1 MITRNILQ
9 INKLKITEFVFFIW
23 VMIGFHH
30 RSRMA
35 EMSFVLQAITTL
47 IHSLKKANSS
57 NGKALNPLTPGI
69 VFWKPTP
76 RVSASL
82 GRTGHLPNRSF
93 SVCGLANSG
102 RFALHSEK
110 AHCSVACGSI
120 HASTFPLPGLQMGPI
135 VKLVIFM
142 QIWPF
147 HFLTTHKGQSPYIQE
162 PG

>member
-1 MITRNILQ
+1 MEIKWTNLVTKVVLPICTIKEIYTFLLLANLRYLIFTC
-9 INKLKITEFVFFIW
+9 KCKELKI
-23 VMIGFHH
+23 
-30 RSRMA
+30 
-35 EMSFVLQAITTL
+35 
-47 IHSLKKANSS
+47 
-57 NGKALNPLTPGI
+57 NPFMPGI

-82 GRTGHLPNRSF
+82 GHTGHLPNRSF
-93 SVCGLANSG
+93 SVFGPTCSAH
-102 RFALHSEK
+102 FALHSEK

-120 HASTFPLPGLQMGPI
+120 HASTFLLPGLQMGPI

>member
-1 MITRNILQ
+1 MC
-9 INKLKITEFVFFIW
+9 
-23 VMIGFHH
+23 
-30 RSRMA
+30 
-35 EMSFVLQAITTL
+35 TTL
-47 IHSLKKANSS
+47 GDTPIYPIPISDIAILNFRWNFMTLKSFTKVQHPYPCVMKVIAVNSM
-57 NGKALNPLTPGI
+57 TPGI
-69 VFWKPTP
+69 VFWKPIP
-76 RVSASL
+76 RASASL
-82 GRTGHLPNRSF
+82 GRTGHLLNRSF
-93 SVCGLANSG
+93 SVCGLACSAC
-102 RFALHSEK
+102 FALHGEK